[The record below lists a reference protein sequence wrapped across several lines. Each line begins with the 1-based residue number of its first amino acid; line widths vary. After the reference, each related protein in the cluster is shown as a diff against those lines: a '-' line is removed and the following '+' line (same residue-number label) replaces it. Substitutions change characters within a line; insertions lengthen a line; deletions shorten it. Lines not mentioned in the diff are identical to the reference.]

1 VEGDPAPAP
10 TRDAGGTHRQEA
22 MLHHDAPVP
31 VRHIDWEPRLAQRTA
46 GMKSSIIRELLKLT
60 QQPDIISFAGGLPAP
75 ELFPVREIEEACRHI
90 LQGDA
95 AHALQYSTTEGEPP
109 LRRWLAD
116 KMSRPDLAV
125 EPDNIIIT
133 NGSQQA
139 LDLIGKLFID
149 ADSCVMTSEPTYLGA
164 LQAWNVYQACY
175 LTVPQDDDGLL
186 VDQIPALLA
195 RGKKP
200 RLLYVLP
207 NFHNPAGTTI
217 PLERRL
223 RLVEI
228 AREHDLV
235 LIEDDPYGELRFE
248 GEEITQFYRLAPER
262 TIYLSTF
269 SKTLAPGFRIG
280 WVTAPKAIIQ
290 KFVQAKQGSDLHTGT
305 FVQMVIADI
314 CERGLLHGH
323 VRKIRSVYRER
334 RDAMLA
340 AMAESWPEG
349 CSWTRPAGGLFLWA
363 RVPAPLDTADLL
375 PKAVARKVAYVPG
388 RAFYP
393 AEMGGFDAMRLNFS
407 NAGVEQIRD
416 GIRRLGEVIK
426 EALASGAPRR

>member
-1 VEGDPAPAP
+1 
-10 TRDAGGTHRQEA
+10 
-22 MLHHDAPVP
+22 MHHDEPVS

-60 QQPDIISFAGGLPAP
+60 QSPDIISFAGGLPAP

-90 LQGDA
+90 LHREP

-109 LRRWLAD
+109 LRHWLAEA
-116 KMSRPDLAV
+116 MSRPDLKV

-149 ADSCVMTSEPTYLGA
+149 ADSCVMTSAPTYLGA
-164 LQAWNVYQACY
+164 LQAWNVYQAGY
-175 LTVPQDDDGLL
+175 VTVPQDEDGIL
-186 VDQIPALLA
+186 VDQIPAILA
-195 RGKKP
+195 RSKKP

-228 AREHDLV
+228 AREHDLI

-248 GEEITQFYRLAPER
+248 GEEITHFYRLAPER

-290 KFVQAKQGSDLHTGT
+290 KFVQAKQGADLHTST
-305 FVQMVIADI
+305 FTQMVIADI
-314 CERGLLHGH
+314 CERGLLEGH
-323 VRKIRSVYRER
+323 VRKIRGVYHER

-340 AMAESWPEG
+340 AMGEHWPDG
-349 CSWTRPAGGLFLWA
+349 CSWTRPHGGLFLWA
-363 RVPAPLDTADLL
+363 LVPERLDTAELL
-375 PKAVARKVAYVPG
+375 PKAVDRKVAYVPG

-393 AEMGGFDAMRLNFS
+393 AERGGFNAMRLNFS
-407 NAGVEQIRD
+407 NAGVAQIQE
-416 GIRRLGEVIK
+416 GIRRLGEVFK
-426 EALASGAPRR
+426 AALATGTVAVPGR

>member
-1 VEGDPAPAP
+1 M
-10 TRDAGGTHRQEA
+10 EA

-46 GMKSSIIRELLKLT
+46 GMKGSIIRELLKLA
-60 QQPDIISFAGGLPAP
+60 QLPDLISFAGGLPAP

-90 LQGDA
+90 LHRDP

-109 LRRWLAD
+109 LRRWLAES
-116 KMSRPDLAV
+116 MSRPDLKV

-175 LTVPQDDDGLL
+175 VTVPQDEDGIL
-186 VDQIPALLA
+186 VDQIPAILA
-195 RGKKP
+195 RTKKP

-235 LIEDDPYGELRFE
+235 LIEDDPYGELRYE
-248 GEEITQFYRLAPER
+248 GEEITHFYRLAPER

-290 KFVQAKQGSDLHTGT
+290 KFVQAKQGSDLHTST
-305 FVQMVIADI
+305 FAQMVIADI
-314 CERGLLHGH
+314 CERGLLRGH
-323 VRKIRSVYRER
+323 VGKIRSVYHER

-340 AMAESWPEG
+340 AMGEHWPDG
-349 CSWTRPAGGLFLWA
+349 CSWARPHGGLFLWA
-363 RVPAPLDTADLL
+363 RVPERLDTAELL
-375 PKAVARKVAYVPG
+375 PKAVERKVAYVPG

-393 AEMGGFDAMRLNFS
+393 AEKGGFNAMRLNFS
-407 NAGVEQIRD
+407 NAGVAQIQD
-416 GIRRLGEVIK
+416 GIRRLGEVFK
-426 EALASGAPRR
+426 AALATGAVVVPGR